1 MIVIGPLEFARES
14 SVNVLLGTRMAYF
27 SDCGL
32 SFRRVIY

>member
-14 SVNVLLGTRMAYF
+14 SVIVLLGAKMEF
-27 SDCGL
+27 SGCGL